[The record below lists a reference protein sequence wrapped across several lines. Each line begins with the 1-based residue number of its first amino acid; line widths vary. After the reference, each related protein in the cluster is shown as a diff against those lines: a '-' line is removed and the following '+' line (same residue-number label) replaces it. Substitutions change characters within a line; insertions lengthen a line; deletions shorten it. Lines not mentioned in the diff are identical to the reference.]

1 MRCFNHPE
9 SEAVGIC
16 KHCSKG
22 ICLECVKDSGH
33 GIACSSPCIDE
44 IKSLYVAIN
53 RNKQVYSLG
62 ARASLRN
69 AIWILLLAVV
79 FITFGLWTKED
90 STFRAYLIGT
100 GVLFVLGSVFALL
113 NSRKMARLSKMDTAN
128 PVSKVP
134 M

>member
-1 MRCFNHPE
+1 M
-9 SEAVGIC
+9 
-16 KHCSKG
+16 
-22 ICLECVKDSGH
+22 KDSGH
-33 GIACSSPCIDE
+33 GIACSLPCIDE

-53 RNKQVYSLG
+53 RNKQVYSVA

-69 AIWILLLAVV
+69 AIWIFLLAAV
-79 FITFGLWTKED
+79 FITFGVWTKAD
-90 STFRAYLIGT
+90 FTFSAYLIGR

-113 NSRKMARLSKMDTAN
+113 NSPKMARLSKMGTAN

>member
-9 SEAVGIC
+9 SEAVGTC
-16 KHCSKG
+16 KHCCKG

-44 IKSLYVAIN
+44 IKSLYAAIN
-53 RNKQVYSLG
+53 RNKQVYSVA

-69 AIWILLLAVV
+69 AIWIFLLAAG
-79 FITFGLWTKED
+79 FIIFGLWSKDD
-90 STFRAYLIGT
+90 STFRAYLIGM
-100 GVLFVLGSVFALL
+100 GVLFVLGSAFALL
-113 NSRKMARLSKMDTAN
+113 NSRKMARLSKGDTGS